1 MDLET
6 ITGVVRSTTGD
17 PIEGVLV
24 MSLDLAYS
32 ETDSDGHFELSR
44 PEMALVCWC
53 DGFYP
58 TARPVNG
65 SSVIDITMRPIT
77 QGKKDSEAS
86 PK

>member
-1 MDLET
+1 M
-6 ITGVVRSTTGD
+6 RSTTGD

-32 ETDSDGHFELSR
+32 ETDAEGYFELSR

-58 TARPVNG
+58 TAHPVNG
-65 SSVIDITMRPIT
+65 ASAIEITMRPVAR
-77 QGKKDSEAS
+77 QKKPSDTSRG
-86 PK
+86 